1 MAVGQ
6 VKGDRPA
13 GLGPW
18 AIVAI
23 VVVALL
29 LVAIAV
35 VASSAVGV
43 S

>member
-6 VKGDRPA
+6 AKPDRPA